1 MNTFNRAEFIKS
13 LYAEVMDAGWA
24 HDEIKAIAEEKIY
37 AAGGDRTPD
46 WLKAQIVEVVMRGE
60 IDDMPIEE
68 DRLTMGESAKE
79 IIIEAIRSEAW
90 DTTYAWFCEKGWE
103 VPSGATISICRGA

>member
-1 MNTFNRAEFIKS
+1 MNTFNRSEFIKS

-24 HDEIKAIAEEKIY
+24 HDEIKAIAEEKIH
-37 AAGGDRTPD
+37 AASGDRTPN
-46 WLKAQIVEVVMRGE
+46 WLKAQVIEVVMRGE

-68 DRLTMGESAKE
+68 DRLTMGDSAKE
-79 IIIEAIRSEAW
+79 IIIEAIRSEVL
-90 DTTYAWFCEKGWE
+90 DSVYALFREKDWE